1 MCKIIRINYGVW
13 LSSLFIFPFLQGGYF
28 NYAVMLLGLVQSILI
43 IVLAFNQHIVL
54 RLDGVRIIVIGMFIL
69 SVISL
74 SRPVDIGMHPF
85 GILRMLTPLLTIILY
100 DSFRQVYPEKLH
112 IHMTYIFVLVGVLMS
127 LFILLALVIFPSSHP
142 IISFFIQ
149 NNRMGGFF
157 QYANTFGIFMF
168 GILSLTVYMKI
179 EQKAKYGLLVL
190 LSSVIILSQSRTVFV
205 ILIVYTAILIISS
218 KENRKNSLG
227 ILFGILVGQIF
238 IRFLLPDFQTFRSF
252 DLGLGAGEFQSRLLY
267 FEDGIKMISHKLSGY
282 GYMGY
287 YYVQRF
293 FQTGASY
300 RVRFIHSSILQASLD
315 YGILAGGLLI
325 ALFIVLLKKIIRSL
339 QMRKVQS
346 LLAWIAITGYF
357 LHSFV
362 DFDFQFIAYVIFLVL
377 LFLIIEEEEKISLV
391 KTWRLSPYIAYVLL
405 GLFVYFLIPSVYEYQ
420 GNNEKALEVYPY
432 YTKAM
437 TGRIDEAK
445 KYPKELIEPLE
456 QFVRQNE
463 YYYEG
468 FAFLREYYYN
478 SGDLEKSLFYS
489 YRCKELAP
497 LWIKNHE
504 RHVEIAY
511 AILHGR
517 YEAGVL
523 SINDHL
529 FYELFTMQSELEKLK
544 KERANS
550 YNIRHKAQ
558 FSLTPKMTR
567 RISMAYQLYDFAMK

>member
-1 MCKIIRINYGVW
+1 MCKIIRVNYRVW

-28 NYAVMLLGLVQSILI
+28 NYAVMLLGLVQSILV
-43 IVLAFNQHIVL
+43 IVLAFNQHIRL
-54 RLDGVRIIVIGMFIL
+54 RLDGIRIIIIGMFIL

-74 SRPVDIGMHPF
+74 NASVDLGMQAF

-100 DSFRQVYPEKLH
+100 DSFHHAYPEELH
-112 IHMTYIFVLVGVLMS
+112 MHMAYMFVLVGVLMS
-127 LFILLALVIFPSSHP
+127 LFILLSLVIFPSSHP
-142 IISFFIQ
+142 IITFFIQ

-157 QYANTFGIFMF
+157 QYANTFGIFLF
-168 GILSLTVYMKI
+168 GILSLVVYMRI
-179 EQKAKYGLLVL
+179 DQRAKNGLLVL
-190 LSSVIILSQSRTVFV
+190 LGSVIILSQSRTVFV
-205 ILIVYTAILIISS
+205 ILIVYTGILLISS
-218 KENRKNSLG
+218 KENRKNSIG
-227 ILFGILVGQIF
+227 ILFGILFGQIL
-238 IRFLLPDFQTFRSF
+238 IRLLLPDFQAFRSF

-315 YGILAGGLLI
+315 YGILAGGLFI
-325 ALFIVLLKKIIRSL
+325 ALFIFLIKKIIRSL
-339 QMRKVQS
+339 QMRKVQTT
-346 LLAWIAITGYF
+346 LAWIAISGYF

-362 DFDFQFIAYVIFLVL
+362 DFDFQFIAYVIFLFL
-377 LFLIIEEEEKISLV
+377 FFLIVEEEEEITTVKAWSLN
-391 KTWRLSPYIAYVLL
+391 PYIASLLL
-405 GLFVYFLIPSVYEYQ
+405 GFFVYFLIPSVYEYQ

-437 TGRIDEAK
+437 TGRIDETK
-445 KYPKELIEPLE
+445 GYPKDFIEPLE
-456 QFVRQNE
+456 RFVRQNE

-544 KERANS
+544 MERANS
-550 YNIRHKAQ
+550 YNIKHKAQ

-567 RISMAYQLYDFAMK
+567 TISMAYQLYDVVMR

>member
-1 MCKIIRINYGVW
+1 MRKIIQVNYGVW

-43 IVLAFNQHIVL
+43 IVLAFNQHIRL
-54 RLDGVRIIVIGMFIL
+54 RLDGIRIIIIGMFIL

-74 SRPVDIGMHPF
+74 NTPVDIGMHPF
-85 GILRMLTPLLTIILY
+85 GILRMLIPLLTIILY
-100 DSFRQVYPEKLH
+100 DSFHYLYPKMLYKH
-112 IHMTYIFVLVGVLMS
+112 LTYMFVLVGIMMS
-127 LFILLALVIFPSSHP
+127 LFILLVLVIFPSGHP
-142 IISFFIQ
+142 IITFLIQ

-157 QYANTFGIFMF
+157 QYANTFGVYLF
-168 GILSLTVYMKI
+168 GILSLVVYMRMD
-179 EQKAKYGLLVL
+179 QRAKNGLLVL

-205 ILIVYTAILIISS
+205 ILIVYTTILLIST
-218 KENRKNSLG
+218 KENRKNSVSILLG
-227 ILFGILVGQIF
+227 MLVGQIL

-252 DLGLGAGEFQSRLLY
+252 DLGLGAGELQSRLLY
-267 FEDGIKMISHKLSGY
+267 YEDGIKMISHKLSGY

-293 FQTGASY
+293 FQTGATY

-325 ALFIVLLKKIIRSL
+325 ALFIVLLKKIIRNL
-339 QMRKVQS
+339 QIRNGQRM
-346 LLAWIAITGYF
+346 LAWIAITGYF

-362 DFDFQFIAYVIFLVL
+362 DFDFQFIAYVIFLFL
-377 LFLIIEEEEKISLV
+377 FFLIVEEEDEITDV
-391 KTWRLSPYIAYVLL
+391 KARRLNPYIACMLL

-420 GNNEKALEVYPY
+420 GNYEKALEVYPY

-437 TGRIDEAK
+437 TGRLEESK
-445 KYPKELIEPLE
+445 RYPKDFIELLE
-456 QFVRQNE
+456 RFVRQNE

-497 LWIKNHE
+497 LWIINHE

-511 AILHGR
+511 VILHGR

-529 FYELFTMQSELEKLK
+529 FYELFTMQNELEMLQ

-550 YNIRHKAQ
+550 YNIGHKAQ
-558 FSLTPKMTR
+558 FSLTPMMTR
-567 RISMAYQLYDFAMK
+567 RISMAYQLYEFAMK

>member
-1 MCKIIRINYGVW
+1 VW

-28 NYAVMLLGLVQSILI
+28 NYAVMLLGLVQSILV
-43 IVLAFNQHIVL
+43 IVLAFNQHIRL
-54 RLDGVRIIVIGMFIL
+54 RLDGIRIIIIGMFIL

-74 SRPVDIGMHPF
+74 NASVDLGMQAF

-100 DSFRQVYPEKLH
+100 DSFHHAYPEELH
-112 IHMTYIFVLVGVLMS
+112 MHMAYMFVLVGVLMS
-127 LFILLALVIFPSSHP
+127 LFILLSLVIFPSSHP
-142 IISFFIQ
+142 IITFFIQ

-157 QYANTFGIFMF
+157 QYANTFGIFLF
-168 GILSLTVYMKI
+168 GILSLVVYMRI
-179 EQKAKYGLLVL
+179 DQRAKNGLLVL
-190 LSSVIILSQSRTVFV
+190 LGSVIILSQSRTVFV
-205 ILIVYTAILIISS
+205 ILIVYTGILLISS
-218 KENRKNSLG
+218 KENRKNSIG
-227 ILFGILVGQIF
+227 ILFGILFGQIL
-238 IRFLLPDFQTFRSF
+238 IRLLLPDFQAFRSF

-315 YGILAGGLLI
+315 YGILAGGLFI
-325 ALFIVLLKKIIRSL
+325 ALFIFLIKKIIRSL
-339 QMRKVQS
+339 QMRKVQTT
-346 LLAWIAITGYF
+346 LAWIAISGYF

-362 DFDFQFIAYVIFLVL
+362 DFDFQFIAYVIFLFL
-377 LFLIIEEEEKISLV
+377 FFLIVEEEEEITTVKAWSLN
-391 KTWRLSPYIAYVLL
+391 PYIASLLL
-405 GLFVYFLIPSVYEYQ
+405 GFFVYFLIPSVYEYQ

-437 TGRIDEAK
+437 TGRIDETK
-445 KYPKELIEPLE
+445 GYPKDFIEPLE
-456 QFVRQNE
+456 RFVRQNE

-544 KERANS
+544 MERANS
-550 YNIRHKAQ
+550 YNIKHKAQ

-567 RISMAYQLYDFAMK
+567 TISMAYQLYDVVMR